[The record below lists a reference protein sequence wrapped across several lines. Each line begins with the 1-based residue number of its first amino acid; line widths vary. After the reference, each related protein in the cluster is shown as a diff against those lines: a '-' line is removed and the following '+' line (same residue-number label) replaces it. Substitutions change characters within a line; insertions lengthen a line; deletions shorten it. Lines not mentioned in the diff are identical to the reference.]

1 MPATLTFRSPRL
13 PLTLNCK
20 PAIMKT
26 ITTLFLLTCVLC
38 SSLAC
43 LGEDLDPALAKKY
56 ENKIVI
62 LRHPVTSD
70 SQRYNAAGELLSKG
84 SEGPWTVYGGIE
96 ISKIHLGP
104 AQLSIEGKRRVYGFD
119 SGRNRLLP
127 VKIKE
132 KNKIRV
138 ELNIAL
144 DSPLSNIDQADAI
157 IHRIFTTSEQ
167 ELITVVPDYWRPF
180 LIKQYGP
187 PKADNPTP
195 GENDPNTSVR
205 MALASPAPLFAPHDV
220 VQLGKL
226 ELKTVRPP
234 QPVFTPQPEFSD
246 AAKHFKFHGM
256 VTLSAIIDTNGR
268 VNRPHIVRPAG
279 LGLDEEA
286 IRTVLNWK
294 FKPALRNG
302 EPIAVAMGLE
312 IAFNLY

>member
-1 MPATLTFRSPRL
+1 
-13 PLTLNCK
+13 
-20 PAIMKT
+20 MKT
-26 ITTLFLLTCVLC
+26 VATFSLLTCVLC

-43 LGEDLDPALAKKY
+43 HGEDLEAALAQKY
-56 ENKIVI
+56 ENTIVI

-70 SQRYNAAGELLSKG
+70 SQRYNAAGELLSQG

-96 ISKIHLGP
+96 ISKVHLSP

-138 ELNIAL
+138 QLKIAL
-144 DSPLSNIDQADAI
+144 DSPLSDIDQANAI
-157 IHRIFTTSEQ
+157 IHRILTTSEQ

-187 PKADNPTP
+187 PKGDNPTS
-195 GENDPNTSVR
+195 GKNDPNTSVP
-205 MALASPAPLFAPHDV
+205 MALASPAPLFAPDDV
-220 VQLGKL
+220 VQLGKVA
-226 ELKTVRPP
+226 LKAVRPP
-234 QPVFTPQPEFSD
+234 QPVFTPQPEFPD
-246 AAKHFKFHGM
+246 AAKHFKFHGI
-256 VTLSAIIDTNGR
+256 VTLTAIIDTNGR
-268 VNRPHIVRPAG
+268 VNRPKILRPAG
-279 LGLDEEA
+279 LGLDEQA
-286 IRTVLNWK
+286 IRTVLTWK

-302 EPIAVAMGLE
+302 EPVAVAMALE